1 MSQLYEQHIQLNSLK
16 INKIKNLMNELNN
29 KSYIDYLYD
38 LLEQSYPIIKDK
50 KNIIMEIL
58 LDINKYDIHP
68 MIIQQIFSNFIY
80 SCHIDNIQSLDQ
92 DYITLLSN
100 ITNEVEIAMSIF
112 YNIFEE
118 IDQEFINIENEI
130 GYNELCNL
138 TLDEFNRLLDDE
150 IKKEF
155 NQKNILNMMLVQ
167 IDKMIPND
175 ILDDIN
181 DNIYETIKQRYI
193 EMSTSIYKSLKRF
206 HPFNKID
213 EIDILKLLE
222 KHFIYYWI
230 EYITKLNM
238 NLIQEFLPNK

>member
-1 MSQLYEQHIQLNSLK
+1 MSELYCYHVQSNSLK
-16 INKIKNLMNELNN
+16 INKIKTLMSELNN
-29 KSYIDYLYD
+29 KSYIEYLYD

-50 KNIIMEIL
+50 KDSIMEIL

-80 SCHIDNIQSLDQ
+80 TCHINNIQSLDQ

-100 ITNEVEIAMSIF
+100 ISNEVEIAMSVF

-118 IDQEFINIENEI
+118 IDQEFLNIENEI

-138 TLDEFNRLLDDE
+138 TLSEFNKLLDDE

-167 IDKMIPND
+167 LDKMIPND
-175 ILDDIN
+175 ILEDIDN
-181 DNIYETIKQRYI
+181 DIYETIKKRYI
-193 EMSTSIYKSLKRF
+193 EMSIGNYRSLKRF

-230 EYITKLNM
+230 EYMTKLNM
-238 NLIQEFLPNK
+238 NTIQEFLPNK

>member
-16 INKIKNLMNELNN
+16 INKIKTLMNELNN

-92 DYITLLSN
+92 YYITLLSN

-118 IDQEFINIENEI
+118 IDQEFITIENEI

-138 TLDEFNRLLDDE
+138 TLDEFNKLLDDE
-150 IKKEF
+150 VKKEF

-175 ILDDIN
+175 ILDNIN